1 MSLIKSK
8 KHLLSAFDEICIK
21 ENLVHDKHNGQVIGY
36 VNLGD
41 VNNQLI
47 ALKSA
52 CNSDKQQYPAV
63 ATHMLATMVRELVT
77 GLKFPFAHFFTAG
90 VTTDFLIGIM
100 WNAVE
105 QL

>member
-52 CNSDKQQYPAV
+52 CNSDKQQCPASCHSHASYNGQRIGNRIEV
-63 ATHMLATMVRELVT
+63 SVCS
-77 GLKFPFAHFFTAG
+77 
-90 VTTDFLIGIM
+90 FLHIWGDY
-100 WNAVE
+100 
-105 QL
+105 